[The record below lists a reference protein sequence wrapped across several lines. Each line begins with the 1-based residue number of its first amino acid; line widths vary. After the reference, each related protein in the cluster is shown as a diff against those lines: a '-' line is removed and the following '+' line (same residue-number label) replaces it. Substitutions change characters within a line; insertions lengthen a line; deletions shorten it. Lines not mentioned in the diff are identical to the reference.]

1 MQNATGSVQ
10 GSNNKHQVVFYGLS
24 TCIWCK
30 KTRKFL
36 EDEGVAFDYVYVD
49 LLKGQEREEAK
60 EHVGR
65 WNPSVS
71 FPTVVIDD
79 DRSVT
84 GYKPEKLREELGL

>member
-1 MQNATGSVQ
+1 MLSAKGSVP
-10 GSNNKHQVVFYGLS
+10 GSHSDNKVVFYGLS

-60 EHVGR
+60 EQVGR

-71 FPTVVIDD
+71 FPTIVIDD

>member
-1 MQNATGSVQ
+1 MLSAKGSVP
-10 GSNNKHQVVFYGLS
+10 GSHSSHKVVFYGLS

-36 EDEGVAFDYVYVD
+36 EDEGVAFDYVYLD

-60 EHVGR
+60 EQVGR

-71 FPTVVIDD
+71 FPTTVIDD

-84 GYKPEKLREELGL
+84 GYKPDKLREELGL